1 MDDIAPGLLEKIRK
15 DFLESL
21 GDAAPAEQT
30 YKAAGDYAEQ
40 VGQALSQAFQRNLGS
55 DSLPDRKM
63 YWNIAERVVQPMLED
78 DYSLASDAAV
88 AVQQA
93 LNEKAGIGIKAQR
106 APIDKD
112 RVDGILN
119 RLCAADQY
127 DDVAWLLGEPVVN
140 LSRSVVDNTLK
151 ANAEF
156 QAKAGRNPRI
166 IRKAEAKCCEWCSN
180 LEGVYEYPD
189 NVPDD
194 IYRRH
199 ENCRCIVEYDP
210 GDGRR
215 QNVHTKQWTDPGERD
230 KIEERKR
237 VGLKNLDTFRPIEY
251 QGKIAQLVKVDRTEV
266 LNLAKSGAPHGNG
279 GVYNDA
285 VRKTKKELQKS
296 IVSRTA
302 QVERHADKISHPE
315 RYVPDWN
322 EKSKNYQDGL
332 LRKWEKDMQRNAKQA
347 TIELEVLKERFGQ

>member
-40 VGQALSQAFQRNLGS
+40 VRQALSQAFQRNLGS
-55 DSLPDRKM
+55 DSLPDGKM

-93 LNEKAGIGIKAQR
+93 LNEQAGVGIKAQR

-140 LSRSVVDNTLK
+140 FSRSVVDNTLK

-199 ENCRCIVEYDP
+199 ENCRCTVEYDP
-210 GDGRR
+210 GDGTR
-215 QNVHTKQWTDPGERD
+215 QNVHTKKWTEPGEDAKMEARKVIGLRVNGTTIQSVRD
-230 KIEERKR
+230 HFFDQLNARNVTMESVLDAINNPLDIKAVKYDEDGRPSFNVIGRKAT
-237 VGLKNLDTFRPIEY
+237 VAINPETGTLITTHPTHTKTMEKLLSKGEQNE
-251 QGKIAQLVKVDRTEV
+251 
-266 LNLAKSGAPHGNG
+266 
-279 GVYNDA
+279 A
-285 VRKTKKELQKS
+285 V
-296 IVSRTA
+296 
-302 QVERHADKISHPE
+302 PE
-315 RYVPDWN
+315 
-322 EKSKNYQDGL
+322 
-332 LRKWEKDMQRNAKQA
+332 
-347 TIELEVLKERFGQ
+347 